1 MKFTK
6 DANVNM
12 TSLKGEVLTTFSELC
27 EVFGQPDQGPN
38 ADMDKVTCEWALKF
52 ADGTI
57 ATIYDWKTGST
68 PFGQYEWHIGG
79 HDYTA
84 VERVLFEI
92 EMHRDKLVKMV
103 KGYANA

>member
-6 DANVNM
+6 DAVING
-12 TSLKGEVLTTFSELC
+12 TSLKGETTITFAELC

-52 ADGTI
+52 KDGTV

-68 PFGQYEWHIGG
+68 PFGEYSWHIGG
-79 HDYTA
+79 HSFDA
-84 VERVLFEI
+84 VMRVDEVI
-92 EMHRDKLVKMV
+92 QAHRDKLYKMV
-103 KGYANA
+103 KEHNA

>member
-6 DANVNM
+6 DANANM
-12 TSLKGEVLTTFSELC
+12 TSLKGEVNITFSELC
-27 EVFGQPDQGPN
+27 EVFGKPDHGPN

-57 ATIYDWKTGST
+57 ATIYDWKTGHT
-68 PFGQYEWHIGG
+68 PFGPYEWHIGG

>member
-12 TSLKGEVLTTFSELC
+12 TSLKGEVNTTFSELC
-27 EVFGQPDQGPN
+27 EVFGKPDHGPN

-57 ATIYDWKTGST
+57 ATIYDWKTGYT
-68 PFGQYEWHIGG
+68 PQNAYSWHIGG
-79 HDYTA
+79 HSFDA
-84 VERVLFEI
+84 VMRVDEVI
-92 EMHRDKLVKMV
+92 QMHRDKLYKMV
-103 KGYANA
+103 KENTNA

>member
-6 DANVNM
+6 DANSNM
-12 TSLKGEVLTTFSELC
+12 TSLKGEVRITYYELC
-27 EVFGQPDQGPN
+27 EIFGKPDYGPN
-38 ADMDKVTCEWALKF
+38 ADLDKVTCEWALQF

-57 ATIYDWKTGST
+57 ATIYDWKTYST
-68 PFGQYEWHIGG
+68 PFGEYEWHIGG
-79 HDYTA
+79 HDYKA
-84 VERVLFEI
+84 VERVLDTI